1 MAKVLFVEDEQAI
14 AELLQINLRF
24 ASYESVW
31 LPDGEHLIET
41 IQAEN
46 PDIILLD
53 VMLPGLDGFEL
64 MKKIEP
70 LHIPVIF
77 LTAKDSLAD
86 KITGLKL
93 GADDYIV
100 KPFETLELITRIET
114 VLRRTG
120 TSNSAQYQHGGVVV
134 KLNEH
139 TVLKDGV
146 PVNLTAREFSL
157 LAVLI
162 QNKNIALSRERL
174 LQLVWGYDY
183 FGETRTVDTHILNLR
198 KKLGLSDVIKTV
210 PKLGYRLED
219 T

>member
-31 LPDGEHLIET
+31 LPDGEHLLET
-41 IQAEN
+41 IQTEH

-53 VMLPGLDGFEL
+53 VMLHGLDGFEL

-114 VLRRTG
+114 VLPPDRRLQFG
-120 TSNSAQYQHGGVVV
+120 
-134 KLNEH
+134 
-139 TVLKDGV
+139 
-146 PVNLTAREFSL
+146 
-157 LAVLI
+157 AV
-162 QNKNIALSRERL
+162 S
-174 LQLVWGYDY
+174 
-183 FGETRTVDTHILNLR
+183 T
-198 KKLGLSDVIKTV
+198 
-210 PKLGYRLED
+210 
-219 T
+219 